1 MRNRKHFLWLTAMF
15 MMVCLVMT
23 GCASTDQTQPGV
35 TDDPQATVDTG
46 AVTDAPS
53 GDTVNLR
60 VWVGDNEDVAWINQV
75 IERFKAANPS
85 KTYNIDVGV
94 QNEGDCSKVVL
105 SDPEAAADVFTF
117 ADDQFNSLYNAGAL
131 MEVVDDPDGI
141 RAANTEDSVAAAT
154 GQDGKL
160 YAYPATADNGYFMF
174 YNTEYFTADDVQTM
188 DGMLAKAAEAGKYVA
203 YPMSNG
209 WYFYSFFKG
218 AGLDM
223 HVMDDGVT
231 NTCNWNATD
240 TEITGV
246 EVMQAL
252 LDIAANPGFREADS
266 DPFVAGV
273 KDGSIIAGVSGT
285 WNANVAAEAWGDS
298 YAATKLPTFTVAG
311 RQVQMASFSG
321 FKLVGVNKYS
331 DNVGDAMDF
340 AAFMTNYESQVSRF
354 EMRRQGPS
362 NVEALASDVVQ
373 AEPAIAAVV
382 SQTEFA
388 DVQRVGS
395 KYWDPAAALGKIIV
409 NGNPDNQDLQTLLDN
424 AVAGITAPADQ

>member
-1 MRNRKHFLWLTAMF
+1 MKKRKWLLLSVLTALG
-15 MMVCLVMT
+15 VLLS
-23 GCASTDQTQPGV
+23 GCAADSTANPE
-35 TDDPQATVDTG
+35 ATVDTG
-46 AVTDAPS
+46 TPTDVSAS
-53 GDTVNLR
+53 RSVSLR
-60 VWVGDNEDVAWINQV
+60 VWVGDNEDVPWMSSV
-75 IERFKAANPS
+75 IERFQAAHPE
-85 KTYNIDVGV
+85 TAYTIDVGV

-105 SDPEAAADVFTF
+105 SDPAAAADVFTF

-131 MEVVDDPDGI
+131 MEVVDDPEGV
-141 RAANTEDSVAAAT
+141 ATANTVDSVAAAT

-160 YAYPATADNGYFMF
+160 YAYPATADNGYFLF
-174 YNTEYFTADDVQTM
+174 YNTEYLTAEDVQSLETIL
-188 DGMLAKAAEAGKYVA
+188 DKAQSAGKYFA

-223 HVMDDGVT
+223 HVLEDGVT

-240 TEITGV
+240 TPITGV
-246 EVMQAL
+246 QVMESL
-252 LDIAANPGFREADS
+252 LRIAAHPGFREADS
-266 DPFVAGV
+266 DPFVAGL

-285 WNANVAAEAWGDS
+285 WNAKVAAETWGDH
-298 YAATKLPTFTVAG
+298 YAATKLPTFEVAG
-311 RQVQMASFSG
+311 EAVQMASFSG
-321 FKLVGVNKYS
+321 FKLVGVNKFS
-331 DNVGDAMDF
+331 PNVGDAMDF

-362 NVEALASDVVQ
+362 NVEALAADVVQ

-382 SQTEFA
+382 AQTEFA

-409 NGNPDNQDLQTLLDN
+409 NGNPDGTDLQTLLDN
-424 AVAGITAPADQ
+424 AVAGITAPAE

>member
-1 MRNRKHFLWLTAMF
+1 MKRGLCIAALL
-15 MMVCLVMT
+15 MVVCMVMT
-23 GCASTDQTQPGV
+23 GCAASDQTQAG
-35 TDDPQATVDTG
+35 
-46 AVTDAPS
+46 VTDAP
-53 GDTVNLR
+53 VNTDQAANRTISLR

-75 IERFKAANPS
+75 IERFKEEHS
-85 KTYNIDVGV
+85 DTDYRIDVGV

-141 RAANTEDSVAAAT
+141 RAANTADAIEAAT
-154 GQDGKL
+154 GLDGRL

-174 YNTEYFTADDVQTM
+174 YNTEYFTADDVQSL
-188 DGMLAKAAEAGKYVA
+188 DAMLNKAAEAGKYIA

-223 HVMDDGVT
+223 HVTEDGVT

-240 TEITGV
+240 TPITGV
-246 EVMQAL
+246 QVMQAL
-252 LDIAANPGFREADS
+252 LDIAAHPGFREADS

-285 WNANVAAEAWGDS
+285 WNANVAAETWGDS

-311 RQVQMASFSG
+311 QQVQMASFSG

-331 DNVGDAMDF
+331 DSVGDAMDF

-395 KYWDPAAALGKIIV
+395 KYWEPAATLGKIIV
-409 NGNPDNQDLQTLLDN
+409 NGNPDNEDLQTLLDN